1 MQASKSSVALSAV
14 LAAGYL
20 LIVPAANAQAQ
31 QTPQQ
36 SPPASSAAPNATS
49 PATPS
54 ADIPDQKLDAAAKA
68 VKGITALQNTYEQ
81 KLSQAPQSDKGRIAD
96 EADSAMA
103 KVVTD
108 QGLSVEEYTN
118 ILQVAQNNPTVHQK
132 LLDRLK

>member
-1 MQASKSSVALSAV
+1 MQVSNGPVALSAV
-14 LAAGYL
+14 LTAGYL
-20 LIVPAANAQAQ
+20 LVAPAANAQAQ
-31 QTPQQ
+31 QTP
-36 SPPASSAAPNATS
+36 PASTTAPNATLS
-49 PATPS
+49 PSAPS

-68 VKGITALQNTYEQ
+68 VKGISALQNTYEQ
-81 KLSQAPQSDKGRIAD
+81 KIAQAPQADKNRIAD

-132 LLDRLK
+132 LLDRLKQ

>member
-1 MQASKSSVALSAV
+1 MQISNGSVALSAV
-14 LAAGYL
+14 LTAGYL
-20 LIVPAANAQAQ
+20 LVAPAANAQAQ
-31 QTPQQ
+31 QTP
-36 SPPASSAAPNATS
+36 PASTTAPNATQMA
-49 PATPS
+49 PAPS

-68 VKGITALQNTYEQ
+68 VKGISALQNTYEQ
-81 KLSQAPQSDKGRIAD
+81 KIAQAPQADKNRIAD

-132 LLDRLK
+132 LLDRLKQ

>member
-1 MQASKSSVALSAV
+1 MRALKSSVALSAV
-14 LAAGYL
+14 LTAGYIL
-20 LIVPAANAQAQ
+20 FVPAANAQAQ

-36 SPPASSAAPNATS
+36 SPPASSTAPDATS

-81 KLSQAPQSDKGRIAD
+81 KLTQAPQAEKGRIAD